1 MSTST
6 RRTRAESRVDKFG
19 ERQRELARSAL
30 ATLAERGYAN
40 TSLRD
45 IASNSDFT
53 HGVLHYYFADKNE
66 LIIFGVREYKA
77 ECVTR
82 YDAAIDGSENVDDLA
97 QRFSAAMA
105 TSLTDEAPMHR
116 LWYDMRAQSYFDE
129 VFRPAVGEIEQGLE
143 AMIWRM
149 VTRHSEFTGRPPVLS
164 PPVAYAIFDG
174 LFQQA
179 LFRWFTGDQGSAD
192 ALAAQVA
199 AIIVAMTVKP

>member
-6 RRTRAESRVDKFG
+6 PTTRAESRVDKFG
-19 ERQRELARSAL
+19 RRQQELARSAL

-66 LIIFGVREYKA
+66 LIIFGVREYKT
-77 ECVTR
+77 ECITR
-82 YDAAIDGSENVDDLA
+82 YDAAIDGSESVEDLA
-97 QRFSAAMA
+97 ERFSGDMA
-105 TSLTDEAPMHR
+105 KSLTDEAAMHR
-116 LWYDMRAQSYFDE
+116 LWYDMRAQSYFDD

-149 VTRHSEFTGRPPVLS
+149 VTRHSEFTGRQPVLS

-179 LFRWFTGDQGSAD
+179 LFRWFTGHQGSAD

-199 AIIVAMTVKP
+199 DIIVAMTAEP